1 METKYISLIKRLAM
15 LVALMT
21 LVLVGLGG
29 YVRATG
35 AGLACPDWP
44 LCFGMLVPE
53 MRYGVIQEVFHRYL
67 AAIVSVGVLALTFI
81 SFKFRKESPRLFGFL
96 LFVCAL
102 LLTQVVLGGLTV
114 LMKLNPF
121 IVTGHLIIGTVI
133 VQSLLLVASEKV
145 DSSAAP
151 SKPADSIVSKV
162 FYFMSAL
169 LFVQIGIGGFVG
181 SSGASMAC
189 PEIPFCDGLIL
200 SSTFSGPQMIQMIH
214 RVNGV
219 LIALLALSSIFI
231 ISSFGD
237 KISIKKAHAVAM
249 FVMIMGQVLLGFAN
263 VVMSIPVAPAVVH
276 LVLAQLLLFGY
287 LVPARR
293 LSGKRFFLAKA
304 EIPEQ
309 TFEST
314 NGWHKPQGR
323 QANSDG
329 YIKVVNS

>member
-1 METKYISLIKRLAM
+1 MEAKQISLIKRVAM
-15 LVALMT
+15 LTALMT

-67 AAIVSVGVLALTFI
+67 AAIVSVGILVLTVL

-96 LFVCAL
+96 LFVSAL
-102 LLTQVVLGGLTV
+102 LFAQVVLGGLTV

-121 IVTGHLIIGTVI
+121 IVTSHLIIGTVI
-133 VQSLLLVASEKV
+133 VQALLMIASEKTKK
-145 DSSAAP
+145 P
-151 SKPADSIVSKV
+151 ILELKPADSLVSKV

-169 LFVQIGIGGFVG
+169 LFVQIAIGGFVG

-189 PEIPFCDGLIL
+189 PSVPFCDGEIL
-200 SSTFSGPQMIQMIH
+200 SSSFSGPQMIQMIH

-219 LIALLALSSIFI
+219 LIAIVALASIFL
-231 ISSFGD
+231 ISSLGD
-237 KISIKKAHAVAM
+237 RISIKKAHAVAM
-249 FVMIMGQVLLGFAN
+249 FVMILGQVALGFAN

-293 LSGKRFFLAKA
+293 LSGKRFFLIENEAP
-304 EIPEQ
+304 IQ
-309 TFEST
+309 TLESA
-314 NGWHKPQGR
+314 NGWYKPQGS
-323 QANSDG
+323 QEEYKKVANR
-329 YIKVVNS
+329 